1 MKSWFLFAFAAL
13 IACSSDETNT
23 GPGSSGAGGASASTG
38 AGTGGDVGSAGAD
51 PSSASSSA
59 STGSAGASPTSG
71 TGGSTG
77 STGSG
82 GGSTGS
88 TGGGSPD
95 ASSGSGGAGPFDGSS
110 GRPDARPE
118 VVQACTAFAAMFCAK
133 VRECTPFV
141 LGALYGDT
149 ATCENRV
156 ILGCVPTFDA
166 PGTSASPAKTSGCG
180 QAIAGLACATFLTGD
195 LGASCKTDPGTIANG
210 GACGDDAQCV
220 STFCARAP
228 DAACGVCA
236 PATRPNDPC
245 VRGACSAGTV
255 CPAGQSTCI
264 TPTPGKVD
272 DACTAQEQCDLA
284 HGVGCN
290 AGSGKCL
297 SLTLASAQGTC
308 GANSV
313 VPTSYAVCPA
323 TGTCSAPLGGRCSA
337 AATEGQAC
345 STADT
350 GTHCLTPAR
359 CVASKCVV
367 PDPIACR

>member
-1 MKSWFLFAFAAL
+1 MVLVRFRRAYRLLLRRNEHRPGFVRRGRRVVEHRRGNRRRRGKRGRRPFRRVVVGEHRFAAGIVDL
-13 IACSSDETNT
+13 RHWRKRRLGRERQRLDRE
-23 GPGSSGAGGASASTG
+23 P
-38 AGTGGDVGSAGAD
+38 
-51 PSSASSSA
+51 
-59 STGSAGASPTSG
+59 
-71 TGGSTG
+71 
-77 STGSG
+77 G
-82 GGSTGS
+82 GGST
-88 TGGGSPD
+88 D
-95 ASSGSGGAGPFDGSS
+95 ASAGSGGAGPSDGSS
-110 GRPDARPE
+110 GRADARPE
-118 VVQACTAFAAMFCAK
+118 VVQACTAFAAMFCGK

-141 LGALYGDT
+141 LGALYGDA
-149 ATCENRV
+149 ATCESRV
-156 ILGCVPTFDA
+156 ILGCLPSFDV

-180 QAIAGLACATFLTGD
+180 QAIAGLTCATFLTGD

-228 DAACGVCA
+228 DASCGVCA

-245 VRGACSAGTV
+245 VRGSCSAGTV

-284 HGVGCN
+284 HGIGCN

-297 SLTLASAQGTC
+297 SLTLAAGGNC
-308 GANSV
+308 GANSI

-323 TGTCSAPLGGRCSA
+323 SGTCSAPLGGRCSA
-337 AATEGQAC
+337 AAADGQAC

-367 PDPIACR
+367 PDPSSCR